1 MNENKSERKKSV
13 LPKTLKHYCF
23 HFHFTFKEKE
33 NLSLLVV
40 FFVHSIFFF
49 KSDRQKK
56 SSFGLWKIKLDR
68 IHIVLS

>member
-40 FFVHSIFFF
+40 FFVHSIFF
-49 KSDRQKK
+49 KNQIDKK
-56 SSFGLWKIKLDR
+56 NLVLD
-68 IHIVLS
+68 SGK

>member
-1 MNENKSERKKSV
+1 MNENKSERKKCV

-40 FFVHSIFFF
+40 FFVHSIFFLNQI
-49 KSDRQKK
+49 DKK
-56 SSFGLWKIKLDR
+56 NLVLD
-68 IHIVLS
+68 SGK

>member
-23 HFHFTFKEKE
+23 HLYSTFKKRE

-40 FFVHSIFFF
+40 FFVHNLFFF
-49 KSDRQKK
+49 
-56 SSFGLWKIKLDR
+56 
-68 IHIVLS
+68 

>member
-23 HFHFTFKEKE
+23 HFYFTFKEKE

-40 FFVHSIFFF
+40 FFVHSIFFL

-56 SSFGLWKIKLDR
+56 I
-68 IHIVLS
+68 

>member
-49 KSDRQKK
+49 LNQIDKK
-56 SSFGLWKIKLDR
+56 NLVLD
-68 IHIVLS
+68 SGK

>member
-49 KSDRQKK
+49 NQIDKK
-56 SSFGLWKIKLDR
+56 NLVLD
-68 IHIVLS
+68 SGK

>member
-40 FFVHSIFFF
+40 FFVQSIFFLNQI
-49 KSDRQKK
+49 DKK
-56 SSFGLWKIKLDR
+56 NLVLD
-68 IHIVLS
+68 SGK

>member
-23 HFHFTFKEKE
+23 HFHFIFKEKE

-40 FFVHSIFFF
+40 FFVHSIFFLNQI
-49 KSDRQKK
+49 DKK
-56 SSFGLWKIKLDR
+56 NLVLD
-68 IHIVLS
+68 SGK

>member
-1 MNENKSERKKSV
+1 MNKNKSERKKSV

-40 FFVHSIFFF
+40 FFVHSIFFLNQI
-49 KSDRQKK
+49 DKK
-56 SSFGLWKIKLDR
+56 NLVLD
-68 IHIVLS
+68 SGK